1 MSLAYG
7 LLLIVFIFIVLFY
20 YLIQSKKLNFQGKD
34 RWVQLAIVFNIIITL
49 LLIISVGIGIITYLF
64 IVLLL
69 GSGGFYYLYKIK
81 YEKIGFIG
89 SLFCSFFLFVFLVLQ
104 LWIYGVGI

>member
-49 LLIISVGIGIITYLF
+49 LLIISGGIGIITYLF

-69 GSGGFYYLYKIK
+69 VSKKEDVG
-81 YEKIGFIG
+81 EKN
-89 SLFCSFFLFVFLVLQ
+89 
-104 LWIYGVGI
+104 GV